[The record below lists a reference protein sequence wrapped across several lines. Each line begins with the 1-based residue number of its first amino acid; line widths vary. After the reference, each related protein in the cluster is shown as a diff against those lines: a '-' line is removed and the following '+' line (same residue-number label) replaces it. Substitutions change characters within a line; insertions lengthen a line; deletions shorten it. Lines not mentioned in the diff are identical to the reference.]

1 MVALGSEIRHC
12 GCADWLFEWFK
23 MDIDSPPPPEPNSLS
38 PQFRI
43 VRRLALQGVP
53 EEYFEQLQPGLVAYV
68 KENKFRVP
76 ELVSAILP
84 TDDEALETA
93 AAEARQES
101 TKIWVGPSLQDQFRE
116 SMIWLQWL
124 MFESEP
130 GTALNYLA
138 NLNVGQRGVCG
149 AVWGDNDIAYRCRT
163 CEHDPTC
170 AICVPCFQNGDH
182 QDHDYSII
190 YTGGGCCDCGDV
202 TAWKRDGFCSKHKG
216 AEKIQPLPQEFADSV
231 GPVLESLLL
240 CWKKKLQ
247 FAEIMS
253 SQSPVATGYLNL
265 TDELTCAVVDMLLDF
280 CQYSES
286 LLCFVSGRVYS
297 LDDLL
302 DILVRAE
309 QFLGDAAVKKL
320 HNLLLKLLGEPLFK
334 YEFAK
339 VFMSYYPTVVNEA
352 VKECDDE
359 ILKKYPLLS
368 TFSVQIFTVPTLTP
382 RLVKEVNL
390 LSILLECLGEIFCFC
405 EGDDF
410 RLQVSTWAN
419 LYDMTL
425 RVVEDIRFVMSH
437 SVVPKYVARDR
448 HDISRTWMKLLAFV
462 QGMSPEKR
470 ETGIHIEEENDSMH
484 LPFVL
489 GHSIANIHSLLVV
502 GAFSDS
508 SIEDADCE
516 LFSDTYSQDFD
527 YQDSQRHAKVGRL
540 SQESN
545 VSSVSGR
552 SSTVDYAHKTAEVT
566 SNIFPV
572 PTSASLLLFECL
584 RAIENWLV
592 VDNTSIPFLNVLS
605 PKITSN
611 SGKKF
616 FALKRTLSKIKKGKL
631 RPNHT
636 HFPTGNETSTSS
648 VQSKQNSLKSDC
660 LNGLNLEGALVMEQ
674 ETGSTSVGDNSI
686 EGEYMNEAF
695 RALSLSDWP
704 DISYDVSSQDIS
716 LHIPLHRLLSL
727 ILQIAFRRCYGD
739 KSPRMITAG
748 TDQLAVNQDFFG
760 HVLGGCHPYGFS
772 AFVMEHPLRIR
783 VFCAEVHAGMWRK
796 NGDAAILSCEW
807 YRSVRWS
814 EQGLELDLFL
824 LQCCAAL
831 APSDLF
837 VNRIIDRFGLSSYLS
852 LDLER
857 SSEYEPIL
865 MQEML
870 SLIIQIVKERRFCGL
885 TPAECLQRELIYKL
899 STGDSTHSQLVK
911 SLPRDLSKVG
921 TLQEILDKVAV
932 YSNPS
937 GINQGMYKLRLAHW
951 KELDLYHPRWTSR
964 DLQVAEERY
973 FRFCNVS
980 ALATQLPKW
989 TKIHHPLNGLA
1000 RIATSKPVLELVRA
1014 TLYYAVFTDKSTA
1027 SRVFTDRSTASRAP
1041 DGVLVIALHLLSLAI
1056 DICYAWKES
1065 GEWSNSSADSVPIL
1079 ALAGDEIKTGTS
1091 TGYNGHS
1098 LLSLLVSLMRIHRS
1112 ENPENL
1118 VEAGSLNLSS
1128 LIDNLLKKF
1137 AELDHGCMT
1146 RLQRFA
1152 PEVVNQLLQAK
1163 SNSDKSFMAS
1173 DSESDKRKAK
1183 ARERQAAIL
1192 EKMRAQQSK
1201 FMASVKLSADEC
1213 LDATKAVQEVSS
1225 SDAGPQSEDSE
1236 QVICSLCHDPKSK
1249 SPLSFLILLQ
1259 KSRLLGLVD
1268 RGPPSWD
1275 QLERKYVS
1283 TSMHTTGAASPRSNV
1298 STSSEL
1304 SSSQLMHLIQNAV
1317 NEFASHGQPREVNAF
1332 LDFVRARFPAT
1343 NIQLPDSLDVRREGD
1358 LLSLES
1364 LEEHMY
1370 VLIRAAKHDNLLHP
1384 DVVDNRENSAARD
1397 DVMTRNEEA
1406 KTLLLGK
1413 YIAAF
1418 SKESLDNPSPSGST
1432 SSHNEKPQ
1440 SKSTTAPQAY
1450 DGFGP
1455 SDCDGIYLSSCGHA
1469 VHQAC
1474 LDRYLS
1480 SLKDRYIRRIVF
1492 EGGHIVDPDQGEFLC
1507 PVCRGLANSVLPALP
1522 GDSEKLCRLP
1532 MAPTLGPSD
1541 SAVEITPC
1549 NAGVHSLHL
1558 QQASALLLSAAE
1570 ISGRDEIIK
1579 AAPMQHNGRIRPNPE
1594 SVFRVLCGMY
1604 FPGKDKIIGSGRV
1617 SQSMIMWDTL
1627 KYSIM
1632 STEIAARSHRT
1643 SLSPEYSQTALL
1655 KELKSSSGF
1664 ILSLLL
1670 KNVQNT
1676 RTKDALSFL
1685 LRLKGIK
1692 LFAESICS
1700 GFSVE
1705 KFPSRPCRQG
1715 GNMLC
1720 ILENAET
1727 EVRYPDI
1734 QFWARASDPILARD
1748 AFSSLMWILFCL
1760 PWPTLVCEESFLSLV
1775 HIFYAV
1781 TITQAILTYRGKR
1794 QCNITELGYHD
1805 CLISDVY
1812 KHMGESGVPPQ
1823 YFISDYI
1830 DTYSD
1835 IKDVIRSLSFPY
1847 LRRCA
1852 LLWRVINSS
1861 LPVPFSHGAHV
1872 LENSSNATDVTM
1884 GYETDCSLEE
1894 LTEVE
1899 ELEKMFKI
1907 PPVHVVLRDKVLRS
1921 LASKW
1926 LQHFTQECEVRFLQC
1941 TTKLTPAVP
1950 YKLMVLPHLY
1960 QDLLQ
1965 KYIKQQCP
1973 LCGKVPDDP
1982 ALCLL
1987 CGDLCSPNWKPCCKK
2002 SGCQAH
2008 AMTCGAGTGVFLLIR
2023 KTTILLQRSA
2033 RQAPWPSPYL
2043 DMYGEEDIEM
2053 HRGKPLY
2060 LNLERYAAL
2069 TYMVASHGLD
2079 RSSKVLRQ
2087 TTVGGFFML

>member
-1 MVALGSEIRHC
+1 
-12 GCADWLFEWFK
+12 

-38 PQFRI
+38 PQFRV

-53 EEYFEQLQPGLVAYV
+53 EENFELLQPGLVAYV

-93 AAEARQES
+93 AAEARQDSAE
-101 TKIWVGPSLQDQFRE
+101 TWVGPNLQDQFSE

-124 MFESEP
+124 MFEREP
-130 GTALNYLA
+130 GIALNYLA

-247 FAEIMS
+247 FTENMS
-253 SQSPVATGYLNL
+253 LQSSIAKGFSNITN
-265 TDELTCAVVDMLLDF
+265 ELTCAIVDMLLSF

-297 LDDLL
+297 LDGLL

-309 QFLGDAAVKKL
+309 RFLGDAATKKL

-339 VFMSYYPTVVNEA
+339 VFLSYYPTVVNEV
-352 VKECDDE
+352 VKECDDK

-390 LSILLECLGEIFCFC
+390 LSILLECLGEIFRSC

-419 LYDMTL
+419 LYEMTL
-425 RVVEDIRFVMSH
+425 RVVEDIRFIMSH

-489 GHSIANIHSLLVV
+489 GHSIANIHSLLVA

-516 LFSDTYSQDFD
+516 LSSDTYSQDFD
-527 YQDSQRHAKVGRL
+527 DQDSQRHAKVGRL
-540 SQESN
+540 SHESN

-552 SSTVDYAHKTAEVT
+552 SSTVDYARKTAEIT

-592 VDNTSIPFLNVLS
+592 VDNTSIPFLNILS

-616 FALKRTLSKIKKGKL
+616 FALKRTLSDIKKGKL

-636 HFPTGNETSTSS
+636 HFLTG
-648 VQSKQNSLKSDC
+648 
-660 LNGLNLEGALVMEQ
+660 MEQ
-674 ETGSTSVGDNSI
+674 ETGSTSVGDKAI
-686 EGEYMNEAF
+686 DWEHMNEAL

-739 KSPRMITAG
+739 KSPPTITAG
-748 TDQLAVNQDFFG
+748 TDQLAVIRRDFFG
-760 HVLGGCHPYGFS
+760 HVLGGCHPHGFS

-831 APSDLF
+831 APSDLY

-937 GINQGMYKLRLAHW
+937 GINQGMYKLRLAYW

-973 FRFCNVS
+973 LRFCNVS

-989 TKIHHPLNGLA
+989 TKIYQPLHGLA
-1000 RIATSKPVLELVRA
+1000 QIATSKPVLELIRA
-1014 TLYYAVFTDKSTA
+1014 TLYYAVFTDKS
-1027 SRVFTDRSTASRAP
+1027 VASRAP

-1065 GEWSNSSADSVPIL
+1065 GEWSNTSVDSVPIL
-1079 ALAGDEIKTGTS
+1079 ALAGEEIRTGTS

-1098 LLSLLVSLMRIHRS
+1098 LLSLLVSLMRIHRL

-1118 VEAGSLNLSS
+1118 VESGSLNLSS

-1163 SNSDKSFMAS
+1163 SNSDKSITAS
-1173 DSESDKRKAK
+1173 DSESDRRKAK

-1201 FMASVKLSADEC
+1201 FMASVKSSADEC
-1213 LDATKAVQEVSS
+1213 LDANKAVPEVSS
-1225 SDAGPQSEDSE
+1225 SDAGPEPEDSE
-1236 QVICSLCHDPKSK
+1236 QIICSLCHDTKSK

-1268 RGPPSWD
+1268 RGPPLWD
-1275 QLERKYVS
+1275 QLEKKYVT
-1283 TSMHTTGAASPRSNV
+1283 TSMHATGAASSRSNV
-1298 STSSEL
+1298 STISEL

-1317 NEFASHGQPREVNAF
+1317 NEFASHAQPREVDAF

-1358 LLSLES
+1358 LPSLES

-1370 VLIRAAKHDNLLHP
+1370 VLIRAAKHENLLHL
-1384 DVVDNRENSAARD
+1384 DIVDNTESSAARD

-1418 SKESLDNPSPSGST
+1418 SKESLDNPSPSSSAT
-1432 SSHNEKPQ
+1432 SHNEKPQ
-1440 SKSTTAPQAY
+1440 SKSTMAPQAY

-1522 GDSEKLCRLP
+1522 RDSEKLCRLP
-1532 MAPTLGPSD
+1532 MATTLGRPD
-1541 SAVEITPC
+1541 SADDITLC
-1549 NAGVHSLHL
+1549 SAGVHSLYL
-1558 QQASALLLSAAE
+1558 QQASALVLSAAE

-1579 AAPMQHNGRIRPNPE
+1579 ATPMQHNGKIRPNPE

-1670 KNVQNT
+1670 KNVQKT

-1692 LFAESICS
+1692 LFAESLCS
-1700 GFSVE
+1700 GSSVE
-1705 KFPSRPCRQG
+1705 KFSSHPCRQG

-1727 EVRYPDI
+1727 EIRYPDI

-1781 TITQAILTYRGKR
+1781 TITQAILTHHGKR

-1812 KHMGESGVPPQ
+1812 KHMGESGVPPLS
-1823 YFISDYI
+1823 FIPNYT

-1835 IKDVIRSLSFPY
+1835 IKNVIRSISFPY

-1852 LLWRVINSS
+1852 LLWKVINSS
-1861 LPVPFSHGAHV
+1861 MPVPFSHGAHV
-1872 LENSSNATDVTM
+1872 LESSSNATDVTM
-1884 GYETDCSLEE
+1884 GYETDCTLEE
-1894 LTEVE
+1894 FTEVE

-1907 PPVHVVLRDKVLRS
+1907 PPVHVVLRDKMLRS

-1926 LQHFTQECEVRFLQC
+1926 LHHFTQERDVRSLQC
-1941 TTKLTPAVP
+1941 TTKLSPAVP

-1965 KYIKQQCP
+1965 RYIKQNCH

-2008 AMTCGAGTGVFLLIR
+2008 AMICGAGTGVFLLIR
-2023 KTTILLQRSA
+2023 KTTIVLQRSA

-2053 HRGKPLY
+2053 HRGKPLF

-2069 TYMVASHGLD
+2069 TYMVATHGLD

>member
-1 MVALGSEIRHC
+1 
-12 GCADWLFEWFK
+12 
-23 MDIDSPPPPEPNSLS
+23 MDIDSPPPEPNSLS
-38 PQFRI
+38 PQFRV

-53 EEYFEQLQPGLVAYV
+53 EENFEQLQPGLVAYV

-84 TDDEALETA
+84 SDDEALETA
-93 AAEARQES
+93 AAEAQHES
-101 TKIWVGPSLQDQFRE
+101 TKNRGGPSLQDQFRE

-130 GTALNYLA
+130 DIALNYLA
-138 NLNVGQRGVCG
+138 ELNVGQRGVCG

-170 AICVPCFQNGDH
+170 AICVPCFQNGNH

-247 FAEIMS
+247 LAENIFL
-253 SQSPVATGYLNL
+253 QSPIATGYTKL
-265 TDELTCAVVDMLLDF
+265 TDELTCAVVDMLLNF
-280 CQYSES
+280 CQFSES
-286 LLCFVSGRVYS
+286 LLCFVSSRVYS
-297 LDDLL
+297 LDNLL

-309 QFLGDAAVKKL
+309 RFLGDAAVKKL

-339 VFMSYYPTVVNEA
+339 VFLSYYPTVVNEA
-352 VKECDDE
+352 VKECNDK

-410 RLQVSTWAN
+410 RLQVSTWGN
-419 LYDMTL
+419 LYEITL

-489 GHSIANIHSLLVV
+489 GHSIANIHSLLVA

-516 LFSDTYSQDFD
+516 LFCDTYSQDFD
-527 YQDSQRHAKVGRL
+527 DQDSQRHAKVGRL

-552 SSTVDYAHKTAEVT
+552 SSTADYAHKTAEIT
-566 SNIFPV
+566 SDIFPV

-584 RAIENWLV
+584 RAIEHWLV
-592 VDNTSIPFLNVLS
+592 VDNTSSPFLNVLS

-636 HFPTGNETSTSS
+636 HFPTVG
-648 VQSKQNSLKSDC
+648 
-660 LNGLNLEGALVMEQ
+660 MEQ
-674 ETGSTSVGDNSI
+674 ETGSTSVGDNAL

-704 DISYDVSSQDIS
+704 DISYDVSSQEIS

-727 ILQIAFRRCYGD
+727 ILQITFRRCYGD
-739 KSPRMITAG
+739 KSPHAITAG
-748 TDQLAVNQDFFG
+748 PDQLSVIHHDFFG

-831 APSDLF
+831 APSDLY

-857 SSEYEPIL
+857 SSEYEPVL

-911 SLPRDLSKVG
+911 SLPRDLSKIG

-937 GINQGMYKLRLAHW
+937 GINQGMYKLRLAYY

-964 DLQVAEERY
+964 DLQIAEERY
-973 FRFCNVS
+973 LRFCNVS

-989 TKIHHPLNGLA
+989 TNIYNPLNGLA

-1014 TLYYAVFTDKSTA
+1014 TLYYAVFTDKSTI
-1027 SRVFTDRSTASRAP
+1027 SRAP

-1056 DICYAWKES
+1056 DICYMWKES

-1079 ALAGDEIKTGTS
+1079 AFAGEEIKTGTS
-1091 TGYNGHS
+1091 TGCNGHS
-1098 LLSLLVSLMRIHRS
+1098 LLSLLVSLMKIHRL

-1118 VEAGSLNLSS
+1118 AEAGSLNLSS

-1152 PEVVNQLLQAK
+1152 PEVVNKLLQAK
-1163 SNSDKSFMAS
+1163 SNSDKSITAL

-1183 ARERQAAIL
+1183 ARERQAAVL

-1201 FMASVKLSADEC
+1201 FMASVKSSTDEG
-1213 LDATKAVQEVSS
+1213 LDASKVVQEVSS
-1225 SDAGPQSEDSE
+1225 SDGGPELEDAE

-1275 QLERKYVS
+1275 LLEKKCVATSIHTTS
-1283 TSMHTTGAASPRSNV
+1283 TSSPRSNV

-1304 SSSQLMHLIQNAV
+1304 SSSQLTHLIQNAV

-1332 LDFVRARFPAT
+1332 LEFVRSRFPAT

-1364 LEEHMY
+1364 LEERMY
-1370 VLIRAAKHDNLLHP
+1370 VLIRGAMHDNLMHSDL
-1384 DVVDNRENSAARD
+1384 VDKMGSSAARD

-1432 SSHNEKPQ
+1432 SSHNKKPQ
-1440 SKSTTAPQAY
+1440 SKSTTASQAY
-1450 DGFGP
+1450 DGFSP

-1532 MAPTLGPSD
+1532 IAPARDLSD
-1541 SAVEITPC
+1541 SAVSITPC

-1558 QQASALLLSAAE
+1558 QQASALLLSAAK
-1570 ISGRDEIIK
+1570 ISGNDEIIK
-1579 AAPMQHNGRIRPNPE
+1579 ATPMQHNGRIRPDPE
-1594 SVFRVLCGMY
+1594 SIFRVLCGMY
-1604 FPGKDKIIGSGRV
+1604 FPGKDKIVSSGRV

-1632 STEIAARSHRT
+1632 STEIAARSCRT
-1643 SLSPEYSQTALL
+1643 SLLPEYSQTALL

-1705 KFPSRPCRQG
+1705 KFPSHPCRQG

-1727 EVRYPDI
+1727 ELRYPDI

-1748 AFSSLMWILFCL
+1748 AFSSLMWVLFCL

-1794 QCNITELGYHD
+1794 QCSITELGYHD
-1805 CLISDVY
+1805 CLVSDIY
-1812 KHMGESGVPPQ
+1812 KFMEESGVPQQ
-1823 YFISDYI
+1823 YFVSNYT

-1835 IKDVIRSLSFPY
+1835 IKDYIRSLSFPY

-1852 LLWRVINSS
+1852 LLWKVIHSS
-1861 LPVPFSHGAHV
+1861 MPVPFSHGAHV
-1872 LENSSNATDVTM
+1872 SESSSNATDVTL
-1884 GYETDCSLEE
+1884 GYETNCSREE

-1907 PPVHVVLRDKVLRS
+1907 SPMHFVLRDEVLRS

-1926 LQHFTQECEVRFLQC
+1926 LRHFSQECKVRSLQC
-1941 TTKLTPAVP
+1941 TTKLTPTVP
-1950 YKLMVLPHLY
+1950 YKLMLLPHLY

-1965 KYIKQQCP
+1965 RYIKQTCS

-1987 CGDLCSPNWKPCCKK
+1987 CGDLCSPNWRPCCKK

-2008 AMTCGAGTGVFLLIR
+2008 AMICGAGTGVFLLIR

-2060 LNLERYAAL
+2060 LNQERYAAL

>member
-1 MVALGSEIRHC
+1 
-12 GCADWLFEWFK
+12 
-23 MDIDSPPPPEPNSLS
+23 MDIDSPPPEPNSLS
-38 PQFRI
+38 PQFRV

-53 EEYFEQLQPGLVAYV
+53 EENFEQLQPGLVAYV

-84 TDDEALETA
+84 SDDEALETA
-93 AAEARQES
+93 AAEAQHES
-101 TKIWVGPSLQDQFRE
+101 TKNRGGPSLQDQFRE

-130 GTALNYLA
+130 DIALNYLA
-138 NLNVGQRGVCG
+138 ELNVGQRGVCG

-170 AICVPCFQNGDH
+170 AICVPCFQNGNH

-247 FAEIMS
+247 LAENIFL
-253 SQSPVATGYLNL
+253 QSPIATGYTKL
-265 TDELTCAVVDMLLDF
+265 TDELTCAVVDMLLNF
-280 CQYSES
+280 CQFSES
-286 LLCFVSGRVYS
+286 LLCFVSSRVYS
-297 LDDLL
+297 LDNLL

-309 QFLGDAAVKKL
+309 RFLGDAAVKKL

-339 VFMSYYPTVVNEA
+339 VFLSYYPTVVNEA
-352 VKECDDE
+352 VKECNDK

-410 RLQVSTWAN
+410 RLQVSTWGN
-419 LYDMTL
+419 LYEITL

-489 GHSIANIHSLLVV
+489 GHSIANIHSLLVA

-516 LFSDTYSQDFD
+516 LFCDTYSQDFD
-527 YQDSQRHAKVGRL
+527 DQDSQRHAKVGRL

-552 SSTVDYAHKTAEVT
+552 SSTADYAHKTAEIT
-566 SNIFPV
+566 SDIFPV

-584 RAIENWLV
+584 RAIEHWLV
-592 VDNTSIPFLNVLS
+592 VDNTSSPFLNVLS

-636 HFPTGNETSTSS
+636 HFPTVG
-648 VQSKQNSLKSDC
+648 
-660 LNGLNLEGALVMEQ
+660 MEQ
-674 ETGSTSVGDNSI
+674 ETGSTSVGDNAL

-704 DISYDVSSQDIS
+704 DISYDVSSQEIS

-727 ILQIAFRRCYGD
+727 ILQITFRRCYGD
-739 KSPRMITAG
+739 KSPHAITAG
-748 TDQLAVNQDFFG
+748 PDQLSVIHHDFFG

-831 APSDLF
+831 APSDLY

-857 SSEYEPIL
+857 SSEYEPVL

-911 SLPRDLSKVG
+911 SLPRDLSKIG

-937 GINQGMYKLRLAHW
+937 GINQGMYKLRLAYY

-964 DLQVAEERY
+964 DLQIAEERY
-973 FRFCNVS
+973 LRFCNVS

-989 TKIHHPLNGLA
+989 TNIYNPLNGLA

-1014 TLYYAVFTDKSTA
+1014 TLYYAVFTDKSTI
-1027 SRVFTDRSTASRAP
+1027 SRAP

-1056 DICYAWKES
+1056 DICYMWKES

-1079 ALAGDEIKTGTS
+1079 AFAGEEIKTGTS
-1091 TGYNGHS
+1091 TGCNGHS
-1098 LLSLLVSLMRIHRS
+1098 LLSLLVSLMKIHRL

-1118 VEAGSLNLSS
+1118 AEAGSLNLSS

-1152 PEVVNQLLQAK
+1152 PEVVNKLLQAK
-1163 SNSDKSFMAS
+1163 SNSDKSITAL

-1183 ARERQAAIL
+1183 ARERQAAVL

-1201 FMASVKLSADEC
+1201 FMASVKSSTDEG
-1213 LDATKAVQEVSS
+1213 LDASKVVQEVSS
-1225 SDAGPQSEDSE
+1225 SDGGPELEDAE

-1275 QLERKYVS
+1275 LLEKKCVATSIHTTS
-1283 TSMHTTGAASPRSNV
+1283 TSSPRSNV

-1304 SSSQLMHLIQNAV
+1304 SSSQLTHLIQNAV

-1332 LDFVRARFPAT
+1332 LEFVRSRFPAT

-1364 LEEHMY
+1364 LEERMY
-1370 VLIRAAKHDNLLHP
+1370 VLIRGAMHDNLMHSDL
-1384 DVVDNRENSAARD
+1384 VDKMGSSAARD

-1432 SSHNEKPQ
+1432 SSHNKKPQ
-1440 SKSTTAPQAY
+1440 SKSTTASQAY
-1450 DGFGP
+1450 DGFSP

-1532 MAPTLGPSD
+1532 IAPARDLSD
-1541 SAVEITPC
+1541 SAVSITPC

-1558 QQASALLLSAAE
+1558 QQASALLLSAAK
-1570 ISGRDEIIK
+1570 ISGNDEIIK
-1579 AAPMQHNGRIRPNPE
+1579 ATPMQHNGRIRPDPE
-1594 SVFRVLCGMY
+1594 SIFRVLCGMY
-1604 FPGKDKIIGSGRV
+1604 FPGKDKIVSSGRV

-1632 STEIAARSHRT
+1632 STEIAARSCRT
-1643 SLSPEYSQTALL
+1643 SLLPEYSQTALL

-1705 KFPSRPCRQG
+1705 KFPSHPCRQG
-1715 GNMLC
+1715 GHGVSGVSDMENRGNMLC

-1727 EVRYPDI
+1727 ELRYPDI

-1748 AFSSLMWILFCL
+1748 AFSSLMWVLFCL

-1794 QCNITELGYHD
+1794 QCSITELGYHD
-1805 CLISDVY
+1805 CLVSDIY
-1812 KHMGESGVPPQ
+1812 KFMEESGVPQQ
-1823 YFISDYI
+1823 YFVSNYT

-1835 IKDVIRSLSFPY
+1835 IKDYIRSLSFPY

-1852 LLWRVINSS
+1852 LLWKVIHSS
-1861 LPVPFSHGAHV
+1861 MPVPFSHGAHV
-1872 LENSSNATDVTM
+1872 SESSSNATDVTL
-1884 GYETDCSLEE
+1884 GYETNCSREE

-1907 PPVHVVLRDKVLRS
+1907 SPMHFVLRDEVLRS

-1926 LQHFTQECEVRFLQC
+1926 LRHFSQECKVRSLQC
-1941 TTKLTPAVP
+1941 TTKLTPTVP
-1950 YKLMVLPHLY
+1950 YKLMLLPHLY

-1965 KYIKQQCP
+1965 RYIKQTCS

-1987 CGDLCSPNWKPCCKK
+1987 CGDLCSPNWRPCCKK

-2008 AMTCGAGTGVFLLIR
+2008 AMICGAGTGVFLLIR

-2060 LNLERYAAL
+2060 LNQERYAAL